1 MFNFIKKLFNEP
13 EKYTLEI
20 TKSGYDVL
28 EEDCRDELFN
38 QCPVCGHQNKIDGG
52 TTDGTWSY
60 YRCQNPNCK
69 AEWRVKE

>member
-28 EEDCRDELFN
+28 EKDLRDELFN
-38 QCPVCGHQNKIDGG
+38 RCPVCGHQNKIDNQ
-52 TTDGTWSY
+52 SNY
-60 YRCQNPNCK
+60 
-69 AEWRVKE
+69 